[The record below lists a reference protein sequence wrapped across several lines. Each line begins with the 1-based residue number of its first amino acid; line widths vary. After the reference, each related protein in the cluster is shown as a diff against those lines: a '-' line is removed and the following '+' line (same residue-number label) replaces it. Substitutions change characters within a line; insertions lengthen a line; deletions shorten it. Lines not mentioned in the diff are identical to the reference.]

1 MLLVKLALMKLQGIF
16 PPLTTPFSNDG
27 EIDLSR
33 LQANITLYNQ
43 TRLSGY
49 VMNGSTSESVLLRWD
64 EIERLWAAAR
74 EFAASDKEMIA
85 GTGAESTAETIH
97 HTKRAAKMGYD
108 AALVRTPSYY
118 KPFMT
123 FEAEATH
130 FLRVAD
136 ASPVPILIYSV
147 PVFTGYTVEAPLVA
161 RLALHANI
169 IGIKDSSGNIQRM
182 KGIVAS
188 TPKTFRSLTGS
199 ALTLHDALQAG
210 ASGAIL
216 AVSCIVPEACVDLY
230 EATRRGDQARVAQAQ
245 KNFINPA
252 ATVATRFGIAGIKH
266 AMDRLGYYG
275 GAPRAPLLPLGESAK
290 QEIETILA
298 SLRPA
303 TAIAN

>member
-1 MLLVKLALMKLQGIF
+1 MKLQGIL
-16 PPLTTPFSNDG
+16 PPITTPFSNDG

-33 LQANITLYNQ
+33 LQSNMKLYNS

-49 VMNGSTSESVLLRWD
+49 VMNGSTSESVLLSWD
-64 EIERLWAAAR
+64 EIERLWATAR
-74 EFAASDKEMIA
+74 ETAAPNKLMIA
-85 GTGAESTAETIH
+85 GTGAESTAETVQ
-97 HTKRAAKMGYD
+97 HTKRAAKLGYD

-136 ASPVPILIYSV
+136 ASPIPILIYSV

-161 RLALHANI
+161 HLSSHANI
-169 IGIKDSSGNIQRM
+169 IGIKDSSGNVQRM
-182 KGIVAS
+182 KDIVSS

-199 ALTLHDALQAG
+199 ALTLYDALQAG

-216 AVSCIVPEACVDLY
+216 AISCVFPDACIDLFD
-230 EATRRGDQARVAQAQ
+230 AASRGDAQRVEQLRKHA
-245 KNFINPA
+245 ILPA
-252 ATVATRFGIAGIKH
+252 ANLATKFGIPGLKY

-275 GAPRAPLLPLGESAK
+275 GPPRAPLLPLGEPAK
-290 QEIETILA
+290 REIDTILV
-298 SLRPA
+298 SVRPETVA
-303 TAIAN
+303 AN

>member
-1 MLLVKLALMKLQGIF
+1 MKLQGIL
-16 PPLTTPFSNDG
+16 PPITTPFSNDG

-33 LQANITLYNQ
+33 LQSNIKLYNP

-49 VMNGSTSESVLLRWD
+49 VMNGSTSESVLLSWD
-64 EIERLWAAAR
+64 EIERLWATAR
-74 EFAASDKEMIA
+74 ETAAPDKLMIA
-85 GTGAESTAETIH
+85 GTGAESTAETIQ
-97 HTKRAAKMGYD
+97 HTKRAAKLGYD

-130 FLRVAD
+130 FLRVAE
-136 ASPVPILIYSV
+136 ASPIPILIYSV

-161 RLALHANI
+161 RLASHANI
-169 IGIKDSSGNIQRM
+169 VGIKDSSGNVQRM
-182 KGIVAS
+182 KDIIAS
-188 TPKTFRSLTGS
+188 TPKVFRSLTGS

-216 AVSCIVPEACVDLY
+216 AISCVFPEACVDLY
-230 EATRRGDQARVAQAQ
+230 EAAVRGDAERVEQLKKHA
-245 KNFINPA
+245 ILPA
-252 ATVATRFGIAGIKH
+252 ANLGTKFGIPGLKY

-275 GAPRAPLLPLGESAK
+275 GPPRAPLLPLGESAK

-298 SLRPA
+298 SVKPA
-303 TAIAN
+303 TVAPN

>member
-1 MLLVKLALMKLQGIF
+1 MKLQGIL
-16 PPLTTPFSNDG
+16 PPITTPFSNDG

-33 LQANITLYNQ
+33 LQSNMKLYNS

-49 VMNGSTSESVLLRWD
+49 VMNGSTSESVLLSWD
-64 EIERLWAAAR
+64 EIERLWATAR
-74 EFAASDKEMIA
+74 ETAAPNKLMIA
-85 GTGAESTAETIH
+85 GTGAESTAETVQ
-97 HTKRAAKMGYD
+97 HTKRAAKLGYD

-136 ASPVPILIYSV
+136 ASPIPILIYSV

-161 RLALHANI
+161 HLSSHANI
-169 IGIKDSSGNIQRM
+169 IGIKDSSGNVQRM
-182 KGIVAS
+182 KDIVSS

-199 ALTLHDALQAG
+199 ALTLYDALQAG

-216 AVSCIVPEACVDLY
+216 AISCVFPDACIDLFD
-230 EATRRGDQARVAQAQ
+230 AALRGDAQRVEQLRKHA
-245 KNFINPA
+245 ILPA
-252 ATVATRFGIAGIKH
+252 ANLATKFGIPGLKY

-275 GAPRAPLLPLGESAK
+275 GPPRAPLLPLGEPAK
-290 QEIETILA
+290 REIDTILV
-298 SLRPA
+298 SVRPA
-303 TAIAN
+303 TVAAN